1 MIKFHNYSVYN
12 TMLIHLQNKDSTY
25 VAGYNKWIELGRY
38 VKKGSKAIKILA
50 PVPHTQYVEQPKID
64 PLTNKP
70 IKINGEIVK
79 EKVLK
84 SWLSYKIVHVFDVS
98 QTEGK
103 ALPSIA
109 KELEGRIDNFKLLK
123 NSIINI
129 SPVPIEFN
137 KIEGTSKGYYD
148 PNNKLIKI
156 KESMSEKQTI
166 KTLIHELAHSKLHD
180 NIINRN
186 AAEIEAES
194 IAYVVSNHFN
204 IDTSSYSFQY
214 IASWSKDKDL
224 KELKSSLNTIIKAS
238 NEIISSI
245 EKDLEKSL
253 KPKTLKEI
261 LNEAKEKSNINIK
274 STNKNNEIER
284 SI

>member
-1 MIKFHNYSVYN
+1 MSKFHNYSVYN
-12 TMLIHLQNKDSTY
+12 TLLIHLQNKDSTY

-70 IKINGEIVK
+70 IKLNGEIVK

-84 SWLSYKIVHVFDVS
+84 SWLSYKIVHVFDIS

-137 KIEGTSKGYYD
+137 KIEETSKGYYD

-186 AAEIEAES
+186 AAENEYINQGLSKNDIIFALSTIESDYDDLIS
-194 IAYVVSNHFN
+194 IANSLLN
-204 IDTSSYSFQY
+204 
-214 IASWSKDKDL
+214 K
-224 KELKSSLNTIIKAS
+224 LKS
-238 NEIISSI
+238 
-245 EKDLEKSL
+245 
-253 KPKTLKEI
+253 
-261 LNEAKEKSNINIK
+261 IN
-274 STNKNNEIER
+274 
-284 SI
+284 

>member
-1 MIKFHNYSVYN
+1 MINHFKNKIPKEDEIKRIVVDLENGIKDVFTSNNFKEYLKTMSKFYNYSVYN

-84 SWLSYKIVHVFDVS
+84 SWLPYKIVHVFDVS

-123 NSIINI
+123 NSIKN
-129 SPVPIEFN
+129 
-137 KIEGTSKGYYD
+137 
-148 PNNKLIKI
+148 L
-156 KESMSEKQTI
+156 
-166 KTLIHELAHSKLHD
+166 
-180 NIINRN
+180 
-186 AAEIEAES
+186 
-194 IAYVVSNHFN
+194 NH
-204 IDTSSYSFQY
+204 
-214 IASWSKDKDL
+214 L
-224 KELKSSLNTIIKAS
+224 
-238 NEIISSI
+238 
-245 EKDLEKSL
+245 
-253 KPKTLKEI
+253 
-261 LNEAKEKSNINIK
+261 
-274 STNKNNEIER
+274 
-284 SI
+284 

>member
-1 MIKFHNYSVYN
+1 M
-12 TMLIHLQNKDSTY
+12 
-25 VAGYNKWIELGRY
+25 
-38 VKKGSKAIKILA
+38 
-50 PVPHTQYVEQPKID
+50 
-64 PLTNKP
+64 
-70 IKINGEIVK
+70 
-79 EKVLK
+79 K

-186 AAEIEAES
+186 AAENEYINQGLSKNDIIFALSTIESDYEELIF
-194 IAYVVSNHFN
+194 IANSLLN
-204 IDTSSYSFQY
+204 
-214 IASWSKDKDL
+214 K
-224 KELKSSLNTIIKAS
+224 LKS
-238 NEIISSI
+238 
-245 EKDLEKSL
+245 
-253 KPKTLKEI
+253 
-261 LNEAKEKSNINIK
+261 IN
-274 STNKNNEIER
+274 
-284 SI
+284 

>member
-1 MIKFHNYSVYN
+1 M
-12 TMLIHLQNKDSTY
+12 
-25 VAGYNKWIELGRY
+25 
-38 VKKGSKAIKILA
+38 
-50 PVPHTQYVEQPKID
+50 
-64 PLTNKP
+64 
-70 IKINGEIVK
+70 
-79 EKVLK
+79 
-84 SWLSYKIVHVFDVS
+84 SYKIVHVFDVS

-186 AAEIEAES
+186 AAENEYINQGLSKNDIIFALSTIESDYDDLIS
-194 IAYVVSNHFN
+194 IANSLLN
-204 IDTSSYSFQY
+204 
-214 IASWSKDKDL
+214 K
-224 KELKSSLNTIIKAS
+224 LKS
-238 NEIISSI
+238 
-245 EKDLEKSL
+245 
-253 KPKTLKEI
+253 
-261 LNEAKEKSNINIK
+261 IN
-274 STNKNNEIER
+274 
-284 SI
+284 

>member
-1 MIKFHNYSVYN
+1 MS
-12 TMLIHLQNKDSTY
+12 
-25 VAGYNKWIELGRY
+25 
-38 VKKGSKAIKILA
+38 
-50 PVPHTQYVEQPKID
+50 
-64 PLTNKP
+64 
-70 IKINGEIVK
+70 
-79 EKVLK
+79 
-84 SWLSYKIVHVFDVS
+84 FDVS

-186 AAEIEAES
+186 AAENEYINQGLSKNDIIFALSTIESDYDDLIS
-194 IAYVVSNHFN
+194 IANSLLN
-204 IDTSSYSFQY
+204 
-214 IASWSKDKDL
+214 K
-224 KELKSSLNTIIKAS
+224 LKS
-238 NEIISSI
+238 
-245 EKDLEKSL
+245 
-253 KPKTLKEI
+253 
-261 LNEAKEKSNINIK
+261 IN
-274 STNKNNEIER
+274 
-284 SI
+284 

>member
-1 MIKFHNYSVYN
+1 MR
-12 TMLIHLQNKDSTY
+12 D
-25 VAGYNKWIELGRY
+25 
-38 VKKGSKAIKILA
+38 
-50 PVPHTQYVEQPKID
+50 
-64 PLTNKP
+64 
-70 IKINGEIVK
+70 VK

-84 SWLSYKIVHVFDVS
+84 SWLSYKIVHVFDIS

-103 ALPSIA
+103 DLPTIA

-137 KIEGTSKGYYD
+137 KIEGTSKDYYD

-186 AAEIEAES
+186 AAEVEAES

-204 IDTSSYSFQY
+204 IDTSSYSFEY
-214 IASWSKDKDL
+214 IASWSKNKEL

-274 STNKNNEIER
+274 STNKNNEVER

>member
-1 MIKFHNYSVYN
+1 M
-12 TMLIHLQNKDSTY
+12 
-25 VAGYNKWIELGRY
+25 
-38 VKKGSKAIKILA
+38 
-50 PVPHTQYVEQPKID
+50 
-64 PLTNKP
+64 
-70 IKINGEIVK
+70 
-79 EKVLK
+79 K
-84 SWLSYKIVHVFDVS
+84 SWLSYKIVHVFDIS

-103 ALPSIA
+103 DLPTIA

-224 KELKSSLNTIIKAS
+224 KELKSSLNTIIKTS
-238 NEIISSI
+238 NEIISII

-261 LNEAKEKSNINIK
+261 LNEAREKSNISIK
-274 STNKNNEIER
+274 SPNKNNEIQR
-284 SI
+284 SF

>member
-1 MIKFHNYSVYN
+1 
-12 TMLIHLQNKDSTY
+12 MLIHLQNKDSTY

-123 NSIINI
+123 NSIKN
-129 SPVPIEFN
+129 
-137 KIEGTSKGYYD
+137 
-148 PNNKLIKI
+148 L
-156 KESMSEKQTI
+156 
-166 KTLIHELAHSKLHD
+166 
-180 NIINRN
+180 
-186 AAEIEAES
+186 
-194 IAYVVSNHFN
+194 NH
-204 IDTSSYSFQY
+204 
-214 IASWSKDKDL
+214 L
-224 KELKSSLNTIIKAS
+224 
-238 NEIISSI
+238 
-245 EKDLEKSL
+245 
-253 KPKTLKEI
+253 
-261 LNEAKEKSNINIK
+261 
-274 STNKNNEIER
+274 
-284 SI
+284 

>member
-1 MIKFHNYSVYN
+1 M
-12 TMLIHLQNKDSTY
+12 
-25 VAGYNKWIELGRY
+25 
-38 VKKGSKAIKILA
+38 
-50 PVPHTQYVEQPKID
+50 
-64 PLTNKP
+64 
-70 IKINGEIVK
+70 
-79 EKVLK
+79 K

-186 AAEIEAES
+186 AVENEYINQGLSKNDIIFALSTIESDYDDLIS
-194 IAYVVSNHFN
+194 IANSLLN
-204 IDTSSYSFQY
+204 
-214 IASWSKDKDL
+214 KL
-224 KELKSSLNTIIKAS
+224 KL
-238 NEIISSI
+238 
-245 EKDLEKSL
+245 
-253 KPKTLKEI
+253 
-261 LNEAKEKSNINIK
+261 IN
-274 STNKNNEIER
+274 
-284 SI
+284 

>member
-1 MIKFHNYSVYN
+1 M
-12 TMLIHLQNKDSTY
+12 
-25 VAGYNKWIELGRY
+25 
-38 VKKGSKAIKILA
+38 
-50 PVPHTQYVEQPKID
+50 
-64 PLTNKP
+64 
-70 IKINGEIVK
+70 
-79 EKVLK
+79 K

-137 KIEGTSKGYYD
+137 KIEETSKGYYD

-186 AAEIEAES
+186 AAENEYINQGLSKNDIIFALSTIESDYDDLIS
-194 IAYVVSNHFN
+194 IANSLLN
-204 IDTSSYSFQY
+204 
-214 IASWSKDKDL
+214 K
-224 KELKSSLNTIIKAS
+224 LKS
-238 NEIISSI
+238 
-245 EKDLEKSL
+245 
-253 KPKTLKEI
+253 
-261 LNEAKEKSNINIK
+261 IN
-274 STNKNNEIER
+274 
-284 SI
+284 

>member
-1 MIKFHNYSVYN
+1 M
-12 TMLIHLQNKDSTY
+12 
-25 VAGYNKWIELGRY
+25 
-38 VKKGSKAIKILA
+38 
-50 PVPHTQYVEQPKID
+50 
-64 PLTNKP
+64 
-70 IKINGEIVK
+70 
-79 EKVLK
+79 K

-186 AAEIEAES
+186 AAENEYINQGLSKNDIIFALSTIESDYDDLIS
-194 IAYVVSNHFN
+194 IANSLLN
-204 IDTSSYSFQY
+204 
-214 IASWSKDKDL
+214 K
-224 KELKSSLNTIIKAS
+224 LKS
-238 NEIISSI
+238 
-245 EKDLEKSL
+245 
-253 KPKTLKEI
+253 
-261 LNEAKEKSNINIK
+261 IN
-274 STNKNNEIER
+274 
-284 SI
+284 

>member
-1 MIKFHNYSVYN
+1 MSKFHNYSVYN
-12 TMLIHLQNKDSTY
+12 TMLIHLQNKNSTY

-38 VKKGSKAIKILA
+38 VKKASKAIKILA

-64 PLTNKP
+64 PLSNKP
-70 IKINGEIVK
+70 IEINGEIVK

-186 AAEIEAES
+186 AAENEYINQGLSKNDIIFALSTIESDYDDLIS
-194 IAYVVSNHFN
+194 IANSLLN
-204 IDTSSYSFQY
+204 
-214 IASWSKDKDL
+214 K
-224 KELKSSLNTIIKAS
+224 LKS
-238 NEIISSI
+238 
-245 EKDLEKSL
+245 
-253 KPKTLKEI
+253 
-261 LNEAKEKSNINIK
+261 IN
-274 STNKNNEIER
+274 
-284 SI
+284 